1 MFNVDANTTLSLA
14 RLHQATLTGS
24 FSRRRRVSRHDPNLP
39 TDDSSVR
46 KGALTVPAPR
56 QPQPGATGA

>member
-14 RLHQATLTGS
+14 RLHQADLTAS
-24 FSRRRRVSRHDPNLP
+24 FSRRRRKFPEEPNLP
-39 TDDSSVR
+39 THDSSVR